1 MSAGKRLSLAK
12 PGRRGMLYLV
22 VGPSGAG
29 KDTLIAGAQV
39 ALAGDPRFAFPRRVI
54 TRPREAGGEDH
65 EPASAEAFAAA
76 EAAGAFA
83 LAWDAHGQ
91 RYGIPRRIEADLAA
105 GRQVIVN
112 VSRAA
117 IAAARRRYGPVRVI
131 VVTAPA
137 DVLARRLARRG
148 RETAPEIAERLARIA
163 AAPIE
168 QPDVVEIDNSGS
180 VAEGVGAFLAALGVE
195 EI

>member
-1 MSAGKRLSLAK
+1 
-12 PGRRGMLYLV
+12 MLYLV

-29 KDTLIAGAQV
+29 KDTLIAGAQA

-112 VSRAA
+112 VSRAV
-117 IAAARRRYGPVRVI
+117 IADARRRYGPVRVI

-137 DVLARRLARRG
+137 DVLARRLARRD
-148 RETAPEIAERLARIA
+148 RETAPEIAERLARMA

-168 QPDVVEIDNSGS
+168 GPDVVEINNSGS
-180 VAEGVGAFLAALGVE
+180 VAEGVGAFLAALGVAE
-195 EI
+195 T